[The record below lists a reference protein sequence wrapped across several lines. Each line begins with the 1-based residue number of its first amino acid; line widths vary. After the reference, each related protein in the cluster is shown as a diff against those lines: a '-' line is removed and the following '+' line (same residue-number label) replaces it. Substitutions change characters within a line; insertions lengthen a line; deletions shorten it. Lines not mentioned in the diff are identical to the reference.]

1 MRPATVFDIQIP
13 AKRSI
18 RVREYAGSG
27 TAVVFLHGLLD
38 SSEGW
43 HQVASRS
50 QRTCFCVDLPGFG
63 GSTCPPYERIGS
75 YARDVGHAIDEL
87 GLDRFVLVGHSFGGA
102 VATALTEQRAHH
114 VAPLLRNP
122 PARYGRIHLP
132 ALGSIPRL

>member
-43 HQVASRS
+43 HQVASRP
-50 QRTCFCVDLPGFG
+50 QRPCFCVDLPGFG

-102 VATALTEQRAHH
+102 VA
-114 VAPLLRNP
+114 PP
-122 PARYGRIHLP
+122 PAEERPPPGAALLP
-132 ALGSIPRL
+132 IAP